1 MRSSYSGETKT
12 RYSSGY
18 AVCCMGKLNSRS
30 GGFQLHALIQS
41 MIDFGSWDFW
51 AKEGLVEALFL
62 PTSLGDFSDT
72 FLHKPSIE
80 LSRLCRLVPAPL
92 PLSKFLLP
100 SVG

>member
-1 MRSSYSGETKT
+1 MRSSYLGETKT
-12 RYSSGY
+12 RYSSGH
-18 AVCCMGKLNSRS
+18 AVRCIGKLNSRS
-30 GGFQLHALIQS
+30 GGFQLHVLSQS
-41 MIDFGSWDFW
+41 IMDLGLENFW